1 MSNFLNPLDFFP
13 TFYNMQ
19 SVSSNAVYGAIG
31 GSKIKLATQ
40 TRSRT
45 IFQNA
50 QYGYV
55 MIDGFPSE
63 IGETNVIGWKVL
75 SGGIADANGLQIT
88 YSGGSQGNHYF
99 WYYIPNTTNFAY
111 STRTVVFTL
120 AYIV

>member
-1 MSNFLNPLDFFP
+1 MYKILDYLENML
-13 TFYNMQ
+13 TAHNMQ
-19 SVSSNAVYGAIG
+19 SVTSNAVYNAIG
-31 GSKIKLATQ
+31 GSQIKIATVNK
-40 TRSRT
+40 SRT

-55 MIDGFPSE
+55 AIDGFPAE

-88 YSGGSQGNHYF
+88 YGGGSNGTHYF
-99 WYYIPNTTNFAY
+99 WYYIPNTAGFNY
-111 STRTVVFTL
+111 STRTIDFVL